1 MASSTHDPAA
11 TQSTLEPSSHSVSAP
26 DLGVDGSTMT
36 VQFAVQ
42 RGKTPKATMR
52 KLQVEASRPK
62 VHPPIVITD
71 DFRRQLVRHMSMQ
84 AYSGGT
90 WKRN

>member
-1 MASSTHDPAA
+1 MRQGVPAHDGPGPVQVTVQVQAQF
-11 TQSTLEPSSHSVSAP
+11 TVQF
-26 DLGVDGSTMT
+26 T